1 MQCLP
6 SARFFPNDTF
16 GQPHRSGSD
25 PLRFSLNLS
34 VSDSR
39 YSSSCRSPYLSP
51 PMSGSPPPEFRSDLS
66 HGLRHAGRPSSPAP
80 NLKYPESHHD
90 YQGHHMAGGQGIDR
104 AVHDPRQS
112 QMSNQ
117 QYGLPSVN
125 DIRPPHLLPAF
136 GAPNTISTRT
146 TTLPPRSTRR
156 AKAHVASACVNCKRK
171 HLGCDSARPCRR
183 CVVAGKEESCVD
195 VTHKRR
201 GRPPLKAEE
210 GPIRTYES
218 TFGQPGI
225 LRVSQHPSASLG
237 PARGHKRNPSSR
249 EIRPSTDFNHAHGGP
264 SNEGERRIG
273 SSPTT
278 AMQPPMWTPPI
289 LPSPSPFT
297 TGNVPARRPASS
309 GQQPTPQAPTHDYQT
324 RECQLQRPMGRLS
337 PMHSFPGEGPRASCS
352 PHMAYKPRSPTDSS
366 SFSSP
371 GPSGSWPASYQPS
384 DQGLASF
391 KLPPILGR
399 SSDIPP
405 PKEVAQPRRF
415 PSLPWLETEQRH
427 HPTASDR
434 TVSTSDSSNPLSPFR
449 RGSVLSNSTHVSPTS
464 PVSLPPLRT
473 TGLQKAPADQLQT
486 PIEDSQ
492 KEEDN
497 RPAKR
502 LRMEL
507 GEMVN
512 D

>member
-6 SARFFPNDTF
+6 SARFFPNDSF

-25 PLRFSLNLS
+25 PLRFSLSLS
-34 VSDSR
+34 VSDGR
-39 YSSSCRSPYLSP
+39 FPGSCRSPYLSP
-51 PMSGSPPPEFRSDLS
+51 PMSGSPPPEYRSDLS
-66 HGLRHAGRPSSPAP
+66 HGLRHSGRSDSPAS
-80 NLKYPESHHD
+80 NLNYPGSHND
-90 YQGHHMAGGQGIDR
+90 YQAHHINRGQGIDR
-104 AVHDPRQS
+104 AVSDPRQP
-112 QMSNQ
+112 QMATQSVQ
-117 QYGLPSVN
+117 QFGLPPMN
-125 DIRPPHLLPAF
+125 EMRPSHLLSGF
-136 GAPNTISTRT
+136 GGPSTIPQRT

-183 CVVAGKEESCVD
+183 CVVAGKEDSCVD

-210 GPIRTYES
+210 GPIRGYES

-225 LRVSQHPSASLG
+225 LRVSGPLA

-249 EIRPSTDFNHAHGGP
+249 EIRPSTDFNQSRALAE
-264 SNEGERRIG
+264 NEAERRMG

-278 AMQPPMWTPPI
+278 AMQPPLWTPPV

-297 TGNVPARRPASS
+297 SANMPPRRPASS
-309 GQQPTPQAPTHDYQT
+309 GQQPAAQSPSHDYQA
-324 RECQLQRPMGRLS
+324 RENQVQRPMGRVS
-337 PMHSFPGEGPRASCS
+337 PMHSFSGEGPRSSCS

-371 GPSGSWPASYQPS
+371 GPSGSWPAGYQPS

-391 KLPPILGR
+391 KLPPILARG
-399 SSDIPP
+399 SDIPP
-405 PKEVAQPRRF
+405 KDAAPRRF

-427 HPTASDR
+427 HVTSDR
-434 TVSTSDSSNPLSPFR
+434 TGPTSDSSNPISPYR
-449 RGSVLSNSTHVSPTS
+449 RGSVLSSSTHVSPTS

-473 TGLQKAPADQLQT
+473 TGLQQAPVDQLQT
-486 PIEDSQ
+486 PIEDNQ
-492 KEEDN
+492 KDDEN